1 MVGERLAEVRTF
13 RGDTQAM
20 LAKKLGYSKDSV
32 SSWEQEKSSPR
43 EETLIEICKMYG
55 VSADFLLGLS
65 DEDPDFDRQRRQEM
79 LTKDERADVRE
90 YTEYLIWKRNR
101 RTKNH
106 QANTK

>member
-1 MVGERLAEVRTF
+1 MIGERLAEVRSF

-20 LAKKLGYSKDSV
+20 LARKLGYSKDSV

-65 DEDPDFDRQRRQEM
+65 DEDPDFDRHQRQAS
-79 LTKDERADVRE
+79 LTPEEQADVRD
-90 YTEYLIWKRNR
+90 YAAYLIWKRGR
-101 RTKNH
+101 RKKKSR
-106 QANTK
+106 ASAK